1 MFQSWLNFVQPLKF
15 QPPKYTMLQYRMC
28 NPKICH
34 LYTNHHQQDPVAVE
48 MLLLPLRIMT
58 NFYTY
63 RPYLKKNNC
72 VEFWIKISNGVKLID
87 ELTISWLVLP
97 KSPWANTDTT
107 NTFITNE
114 TNNAIH
120 ASIKKYIFASRT
132 LELSRL
138 FTSRDYRWKRKRMN
152 GIK

>member
-1 MFQSWLNFVQPLKF
+1 M
-15 QPPKYTMLQYRMC
+15 
-28 NPKICH
+28 
-34 LYTNHHQQDPVAVE
+34 
-48 MLLLPLRIMT
+48 
-58 NFYTY
+58 
-63 RPYLKKNNC
+63 KKNNC